1 MGGGGR
7 LGILVT
13 LKKSIALKRLFDNN
27 LDITNI
33 IFFQLRKILLI
44 FFYDV
49 DVKVSRHKELKNS

>member
-33 IFFQLRKILLI
+33 IFFQLRKYYS